1 MILLRSGAV
10 KVKRT
15 DNFHLFSIMTTNIF
29 AAGLVLTVS
38 ILFFVMGHDSN
49 DYRYALLGVMLFWC
63 YGMFYGMINLSKL
76 YGYTIMNFML
86 FVFFLSRPT
95 LAMFYDTGWTI
106 WNDGIVEKALLLVFV
121 SETALFAGSYF
132 IKQTDRAKSLQIN
145 ESVNYNEVIQRA
157 LLVIVLITAALSAYS
172 TMKNYLHYSSLAYE
186 ELYVAHSSS
195 DNIFVRASI
204 TLCPYAVFAYL
215 ATMPSKK
222 NSLLTLAIY
231 IALGL
236 PTFLLGNRASLVL
249 RIAFAVAYFFIRD
262 YTDSLYSERWIKR
275 SLKIGFISFVVLSI
289 AFLGAF
295 NYYRSGLNPNSETSI
310 PIMLDFFYRQGTTFD
325 TVCQGLQYQSD
336 IMSLPQSSAYSIG
349 PIYDTVKHSTLSKM
363 FFNTTGLGSGN
374 SVTMV
379 MKGNSLAHK
388 LSYVV
393 LGEASYLSGFGR
405 GSSYLI
411 ELFYDGGIPLVIVFS
426 FIVGAYLAS
435 INYLIQKGSWFVN
448 TIVIATLDKIF
459 YIPRAS
465 TFDFL
470 FFLFTPHFW
479 LIMILAMLVLFYSE
493 SKDAFYITPDKRL
506 CQQSKQQQNRNR

>member
-1 MILLRSGAV
+1 M
-10 KVKRT
+10 
-15 DNFHLFSIMTTNIF
+15 
-29 AAGLVLTVS
+29 
-38 ILFFVMGHDSN
+38 
-49 DYRYALLGVMLFWC
+49 
-63 YGMFYGMINLSKL
+63 
-76 YGYTIMNFML
+76 
-86 FVFFLSRPT
+86 
-95 LAMFYDTGWTI
+95 
-106 WNDGIVEKALLLVFV
+106 
-121 SETALFAGSYF
+121 
-132 IKQTDRAKSLQIN
+132 
-145 ESVNYNEVIQRA
+145 
-157 LLVIVLITAALSAYS
+157 
-172 TMKNYLHYSSLAYE
+172 
-186 ELYVAHSSS
+186 
-195 DNIFVRASI
+195 
-204 TLCPYAVFAYL
+204 
-215 ATMPSKK
+215 
-222 NSLLTLAIY
+222 
-231 IALGL
+231 
-236 PTFLLGNRASLVL
+236 
-249 RIAFAVAYFFIRD
+249 
-262 YTDSLYSERWIKR
+262 
-275 SLKIGFISFVVLSI
+275 LSI
-289 AFLGAF
+289 AFLGAV